1 MKPFLVDAQLPV
13 ALARWLDANGYPAK
27 HVSDIGKSRSPDGDI
42 WQIAITHPYA
52 LITKDE
58 DFAQRKILAHSSPSI
73 IWIRIGNTR
82 KQALLDRF
90 AIALPDILDNLQRGE
105 TLIEII

>member
-1 MKPFLVDAQLPV
+1 MNPFLVDAQLPA
-13 ALARWLDANGYPAK
+13 ALARWLEASGYPAK
-27 HVSDIGKSRSPDGDI
+27 HVSDIGKANSSDGEI
-42 WQIAITHPYA
+42 WQLAISHPYV

-90 AIALPDILDNLQRGE
+90 AIAFPEIVDNLHCGE
-105 TLIEII
+105 TLIEVV